1 MRLAMLKQN
10 DRTCIVVMTPDG
22 PRGLASD
29 HAGYPGGLDVLL
41 AGGVDLL
48 EVGKRLLDAPA
59 IRPDS
64 PEFLPPV
71 RKPGKIVCVGF
82 NYRDHSAEAGVVDI
96 PEFPNLFPRFANT
109 LTGHEQAI
117 ELPNASSQLDYE
129 GELAVVIGR
138 GGRGIAEK
146 DALHHVAGYSIFND
160 ASVRDYQFKTSQWLA
175 GKNFDRTGGFGP
187 WLVTPDEL
195 PPGCVGLRVQTRLN
209 GQVMQDGSTEVMVFG
224 VARIITLLSEIMTLS
239 PGDVII
245 TGTPSGVGY
254 TRKPPVF
261 MKGGDVCEVEIEGI
275 GILRNRIAK
284 QR

>member
-1 MRLAMLKQN
+1 MLTQGG
-10 DRTCIVVMTPDG
+10 RACIVAITPDG
-22 PRGLASD
+22 PRGLTSAD
-29 HAGYPGGLDVLL
+29 ADYPGGLDVLL
-41 AGGVDLL
+41 AGGADLQV
-48 EVGKRLLDAPA
+48 VGKRLLSAPL

-82 NYRDHSAEAGVVDI
+82 NYRDHSAEVGVEVPD
-96 PEFPNLFPRFANT
+96 FPNFFPRFVST

-117 ELPNASSQLDYE
+117 ELPRASGQLDYE

-138 GGRGIAEK
+138 SGRGITEK
-146 DALHHVAGYSIFND
+146 EALNHVAGYSIFND
-160 ASVRDYQFKTSQWLA
+160 ASVRDYQFRTSQWLV

-209 GQVMQDGSTEVMVFG
+209 GQVMQDGSTEVMVFD
-224 VARIITLLSEIMTLS
+224 VAKIITILSEIMTLS

-254 TRKPPVF
+254 KRKPPVF
-261 MKGGDVCEVEIEGI
+261 MREGDVCEVEIEGI
-275 GILRNRIAK
+275 GILRNHVVK